1 MAFNGYAGEVH
12 SWCVRLDLVPEQTAR
27 LHATLSSDER
37 ERSARFRFERDRQRF
52 VAAHGQLREL
62 LARHLD
68 SEPGRIRYVHNAF
81 GKPALDPEFGGR
93 LRFNL
98 SHSGGLALIAI
109 AADAELGVDLEL
121 IRTEPDLAEIA
132 RRFFSPAEAE
142 QLRSLPD
149 PLRAEAFL
157 SCWTQKEAC
166 LKACGGGL
174 AFALDLRVASS
185 ELAAARHWSLYP
197 LRPAAGFVGALAIEG
212 AGWR

>member
-109 AADAELGVDLEL
+109 AADAE
-121 IRTEPDLAEIA
+121 
-132 RRFFSPAEAE
+132 